1 VAAESAVCSQY
12 TAPPAKDV
20 AMDVI
25 HYIEGMRNET
35 QVVQLMQLID
45 KLPGFLTLEEGYT
58 LFKLAETW
66 PVEGDTIEIGSF
78 KGRSTC
84 FLGSGCR
91 RGGKGKV
98 IAVDHFKGSP
108 EHQKGG
114 HEETREIVIEGSTF
128 GVFQNNINF
137 FQLGDTVTPLSGSSE
152 QVSNAYDGHARMLF
166 IDGDH
171 SYESTRSDYAAWGPR
186 VQKHG
191 VICFH
196 DYQNAHYLDGV
207 TKFIDEEILPAPQL
221 KFVYRAGSLM
231 VFVKMAD

>member
-1 VAAESAVCSQY
+1 
-12 TAPPAKDV
+12 
-20 AMDVI
+20 M
-25 HYIEGMRNET
+25 
-35 QVVQLMQLID
+35 
-45 KLPGFLTLEEGYT
+45 PGFLTLEEGYT

-91 RGGKGKV
+91 MGSKGRV
-98 IAVDHFKGSP
+98 IAVDHFKGSS

-114 HEETREIVIEGSTF
+114 HEETCEIVTEGSTF
-128 GVFQNNINF
+128 GTFQNNVAL

-152 QVSNAYDGHARMLF
+152 DVSGSYDGRARLLF

-171 SYESTRSDYAAWGPR
+171 SYDGTKADFNAWESR

-191 VICFH
+191 IICFH
-196 DYQNAHYLDGV
+196 DYQNSHYLDGV
-207 TKFIDEEILPAPQL
+207 TRFIDSEILPSERL
-221 KFVYRAGSLM
+221 KLLYRAGSLM
-231 VFVKMAD
+231 VFIKMAD